1 MGAPYTQAFIQ
12 LKIDFFAAAMETAAT
27 SQEYS
32 YDQGPPG
39 QFAVKKGRLDQ
50 IQSSL
55 KFWVA
60 QMDKYY
66 PSAFSVAP
74 SIEFTEIDFKS
85 G

>member
-12 LKIDFFAAAMETAAT
+12 SKIDFFAAAMETATT

-32 YDQGPPG
+32 YDQGPAG
-39 QFAVKKGRLDQ
+39 QFGVKKGRLDQ

-55 KFWVA
+55 EFWIG
-60 QMDKYY
+60 QMEKYY
-66 PSAFSVAP
+66 PNAFSEQP
-74 SIEFTEIDFKS
+74 QITFTESAYKT